1 MTATPMEKEP
11 NALNFNTRFSLILT
25 AALLAAGCSSN
36 AEKPT
41 SAAAPSGATPDSC
54 TSSAAEHFKG
64 QAATPELLE
73 QARQKAGASTARI
86 LTPDSVVT
94 LEYNGQRLNLN
105 VDDQRMI
112 TRVSCG

>member
-1 MTATPMEKEP
+1 M
-11 NALNFNTRFSLILT
+11 NLNTRLCLIL
-25 AALLAAGCSSN
+25 AATLLAAGCSST

-41 SAAAPSGATPDSC
+41 PAAAPSGPTPDSC

-64 QAATPELLE
+64 QTASAELLE
-73 QARQKAGASTARI
+73 QARQEAGASSARI
-86 LTPDSVVT
+86 LTPRSVVT

-105 VDDQRMI
+105 VDDQGVI

>member
-1 MTATPMEKEP
+1 M
-11 NALNFNTRFSLILT
+11 NFKTRLCLILGAT
-25 AALLAAGCSSN
+25 LLAAGCSST

-41 SAAAPSGATPDSC
+41 SASGPTPDSC
-54 TSSAAEHFKG
+54 TSSAVEHFKG
-64 QAATPELLE
+64 KTATPELLE
-73 QARQKAGASTARI
+73 QARQQAGASTARI

-105 VDDQRMI
+105 VDDQHVI

>member
-1 MTATPMEKEP
+1 MTVTPMEKEP

-25 AALLAAGCSSN
+25 AALLAAGCSST
-36 AEKPT
+36 AEKSAPT
-41 SAAAPSGATPDSC
+41 ATTANTSQGC
-54 TSSAAEHFKG
+54 SSSAVENLKG
-64 QAATPELLE
+64 KTATPELLE
-73 QARQKAGASTARI
+73 QARQQAGASTARI

>member
-1 MTATPMEKEP
+1 M
-11 NALNFNTRFSLILT
+11 NFKTRLCLILGAT
-25 AALLAAGCSSN
+25 LLAAGCSST

-41 SAAAPSGATPDSC
+41 SAATPSGSTPDSC
-54 TSSAAEHFKG
+54 TSSAVEHFKG
-64 QAATPELLE
+64 KTATPELLE
-73 QARQKAGASTARI
+73 QARQQAGASTARI

-105 VDDQRMI
+105 VDDQRVI

>member
-1 MTATPMEKEP
+1 M
-11 NALNFNTRFSLILT
+11 NFKTRLCLILGAT
-25 AALLAAGCSSN
+25 LLAAGCSST

-41 SAAAPSGATPDSC
+41 SAAAPSGPTPDSC
-54 TSSAAEHFKG
+54 TSSAVEHFKG
-64 QAATPELLE
+64 KTATPELLE
-73 QARQKAGASTARI
+73 QARQQAGASTARI